1 MDSINFISY
10 IKVYLFINKGYTNAY
25 LIPFYTLLLSRFRK
39 EINCLQKLLSIS
51 PGRSSIHRLYV
62 SWVMSSLQ
70 IITIMKQ
77 IVKKMERES
86 CIGCQWIKNHSS
98 QHKGKCI
105 CIRKNLCIY
114 KSNKKSIKTCR
125 RTFIYL
131 TWLSKQYVFRYAIRF
146 MYIKWNGTGSTAYQN
161 LLWKLCWKAIF
172 TFDCG
177 YPSMRLIDQLL
188 QQKQYF
194 LFRVSS
200 VFFKAYLDQVQ
211 DGEDR

>member
-25 LIPFYTLLLSRFRK
+25 LVPFYTLLLSRFRK

-146 MYIKWNGTGSTAYQN
+146 MYIKWNGTSSTTYQN
-161 LLWKLCWKAIF
+161 LLWKLCL
-172 TFDCG
+172 
-177 YPSMRLIDQLL
+177 SLIHI
-188 QQKQYF
+188 
-194 LFRVSS
+194 
-200 VFFKAYLDQVQ
+200 
-211 DGEDR
+211 